1 VVAEQVGDDERQ
13 AVWDRFVDAY
23 AGFTDYQAKVR
34 RQIAVV
40 RLRRA

>member
-1 VVAEQVGDDERQ
+1 MAEQVGDDERQ
-13 AVWDRFVDAY
+13 AIWDRFVATY
-23 AGFTDYQAKVR
+23 QGFTDYQAKVQ